1 MFAMLDPSKWGEN
14 VDKNTAAQLFA
25 RAGCR
30 VAGFGCGCGKCP
42 FKKTYGMYC
51 RAFDD
56 DDLLVNCSALYY
68 TNAKYR
74 ESVNVE
80 INGSPALRKFLRTV
94 KVV

>member
-1 MFAMLDPSKWGEN
+1 MRAPLQWGEN
-14 VDKNTAAQLFA
+14 MNKGTAAQLFI

-30 VAGFGCGCGKCP
+30 VAGFGCGCGNCP
-42 FKKTYGMYC
+42 LKKTYGCYC

-56 DDLLVNCSALYY
+56 DDLLAKCSALYY
-68 TNAKYR
+68 TNAKYH

-80 INGSPALRKFLRTV
+80 INGNPALRKFLRTV